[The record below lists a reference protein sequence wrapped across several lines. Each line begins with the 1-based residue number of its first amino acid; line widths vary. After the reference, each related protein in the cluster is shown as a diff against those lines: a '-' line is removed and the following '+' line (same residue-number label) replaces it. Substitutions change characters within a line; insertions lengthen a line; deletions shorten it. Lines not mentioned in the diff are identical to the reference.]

1 MGSRVGNGGLTNTNT
16 NLKMPSHSEF
26 DDEKQKEKMLQ
37 EWLDQNQYTRKGI
50 LRYEAIFGRTY
61 VSVGGETTT
70 KDFVERLDL
79 KPGMKVLDI
88 GCGIGGSAFYM
99 ARNYGVDVYG
109 IDLAQNMIAIAK
121 EKRETKTA
129 GIRHRTQF
137 HVDDATVMDY
147 PESFYDLV
155 YSRDTILHIEDKLSL
170 FKLFHKT
177 LKPGGSLFIT
187 DYCKGDVPAHSAEFT
202 KYVAQRGY
210 VLKTV
215 KQYGDL
221 LKKAGFG
228 RVEAVDVTKY
238 FIEVSTNELNKYT
251 KMKDQVLEE
260 FEESDF
266 NHIVSGWKEKIARA
280 KSGDQAWGMF
290 VAKKLYS

>member
-88 GCGIGGSAFYM
+88 GCGTGGSAFYM

-109 IDLAQNMIAIAK
+109 FDLSTNMIGIAQDYRM
-121 EKRETKTA
+121 EME
-129 GIRHRTQF
+129 
-137 HVDDATVMDY
+137 Y
-147 PESFYDLV
+147 PENFYDVV
-155 YSRDTILHIEDKLSL
+155 YSRDTILHITDKKEL
-170 FKLFHKT
+170 FRKFLKT
-177 LKPGGSLFIT
+177 LKPGGKLMIS
-187 DYCKGDVPAHSAEFT
+187 DYCRGDVAQHSPAFIA
-202 KYVAQRGY
+202 YVKSRDY
-210 VLKTV
+210 DLHTV
-215 KQYGDL
+215 
-221 LKKAGFG
+221 
-228 RVEAVDVTKY
+228 
-238 FIEVSTNELNKYT
+238 S
-251 KMKDQVLEE
+251 
-260 FEESDF
+260 
-266 NHIVSGWKEKIARA
+266 
-280 KSGDQAWGMF
+280 
-290 VAKKLYS
+290 

>member
-1 MGSRVGNGGLTNTNT
+1 MACSKTTNTA
-16 NLKMPSHSEF
+16 EF
-26 DDEKQKEKMLQ
+26 QQ
-37 EWLDQNQYTRKGI
+37 FLDTNQYSKNGI
-50 LRYEAIFGRTY
+50 LRYEQIFGVDY

-70 KDFVERLDL
+70 EKFCEDHLHDVLEHERN
-79 KPGMKVLDI
+79 KVLDI

-109 IDLAQNMIAIAK
+109 IDLSQNMIGIAK

-137 HVDDATVMDY
+137 HVDDATIMDY

-187 DYCKGDVPAHSAEFT
+187 DYCRGDVPALSAEFT
-202 KYVAQRGY
+202 KYEAQRGY

-251 KMKDQVLEE
+251 KMKDQVLED
-260 FEESDF
+260 FEQSDF
-266 NHIVSGWKEKIARA
+266 DHIISGWKEKIARA
-280 KSGDQAWGMF
+280 RSGDQAWGMF